1 MAQSIKV
8 LLSFIHGRLEK
19 IRQIG
24 REHGWRTSQD
34 TLKNATI
41 GTNIIDETI
50 DMCFDPIFSQII
62 AKEGM
67 PYFVLTRRLWTQYAS
82 QKGYF
87 RDKKGAP

>member
-19 IRQIG
+19 MRQIG
-24 REHGWRTSQD
+24 REHGWRTSQG

-41 GTNIIDETI
+41 GTHIIDETI
-50 DMCFDPIFSQII
+50 DMRFDPTFSQII
-62 AKEGM
+62 AKEGL
-67 PYFVLTRRLWTQYAS
+67 PYFVLTRRLWTEYAA

-87 RDKKGAP
+87 RGKGQ